1 MIEGFVDLRVTLHKH
16 NNNNTHASAET
27 RCLVRFV
34 GSCVCCYAAM
44 LVWAVLLCMCLCVC
58 AYVTL
63 RCLSWIAE
71 V

>member
-1 MIEGFVDLRVTLHKH
+1 MRYVTQTHNNNN

-34 GSCVCCYAAM
+34 GSCVCCYATGGASVYVSM
-44 LVWAVLLCMCLCVC
+44 CVCLCHAVLS
-58 AYVTL
+58 
-63 RCLSWIAE
+63 LSWIVE